1 MKKYLLTA
9 LMLITSVALFAQSQK
24 VQTAIISQ
32 RYGELDKA
40 KTAIDEAVAH
50 PKTINDAKAWYY
62 RGDIYM
68 ALHGN
73 ETYGNLTDDALKVA
87 LESYK
92 KCLEYDTKNNYTDDI
107 NKTKLRLVT
116 GNLYNRGVEEF
127 MQKKFDKAL
136 TTFEVLLTEI
146 PTDTSVLFNAA
157 LAAEKIKNTEKTKY
171 YFNKLLENNYRKPAI
186 YQTLAQISKSEKDT
200 AKAIEYLA
208 AGRKEFPGEVGLVID
223 ELNIYLL
230 QNRQVEAI
238 KNLQDA
244 INLDPKNSSLY
255 FALGTAYDQTK
266 QLEKA
271 VSNYLKAIEIKP
283 DYFDAVYNLGALYFN
298 RAAEMLNEANKI
310 PFSEQKKF
318 DAAKAKAVAEFKLAQ
333 PHLEKAHL
341 LDPKDLNTLISLQ
354 QMYGQLNM
362 TDKSMEMKKK
372 RDALKK

>member
-9 LMLITSVALFAQSQK
+9 LMLITGVALYAQSQK

-40 KTAIDEAVAH
+40 KAAIDEAVVH
-50 PKTINDAKAWYY
+50 PKTSKDAKAWFY
-62 RGDIYM
+62 RGDIYLS
-68 ALHGN
+68 LHNN
-73 ETYGNLTDDALKVA
+73 EKYGNLTDDALKVA

-92 KCLEYDTKNNYTDDI
+92 NCLAYDTKNDYSDDI

-146 PTDTSVLFNAA
+146 PNDTSVIFNAA
-157 LAAEKIKNTEKTKY
+157 LAAEKIKNSEKAKM
-171 YFNKLLENNYRKPAI
+171 YFNQLLENNYRKPAI
-186 YQTLAQISKSEKDT
+186 YQTLAQLAKAEKDT

-208 AGRKEFPGEVGLVID
+208 AGRKEFPNEIGLVID

-244 INLDPKNSSLY
+244 IKLDPKNQSLF

-266 QLEKA
+266 QLDKA
-271 VSNYLKAIEIKP
+271 VPNYLKAIELKP
-283 DYFDAVYNLGALYFN
+283 DYFDASYNLGALYFN

-310 PFSEQKKF
+310 PFNEQKKF
-318 DAAKAKAVAEFKLAQ
+318 EAAKAKAVAEFKLAQ
-333 PHLEKAHL
+333 PYLEKAHV
-341 LDPKDLNTLISLQ
+341 LDPKDLNTMISLQ

-362 TDKSMEMKKK
+362 TEKSVEMKKK
-372 RDALKK
+372 REALK